1 MKRIAEVNGKSEFPL
16 PAKKQLY
23 AFDVGCVSI
32 ANVNHSESAVRL
44 YTATP
49 FATRQT
55 RMNAPQS
62 PRKDEIRQGI

>member
-16 PAKKQLY
+16 PVKKQFH

-32 ANVNHSESAVRL
+32 AKVNHSESAVRL

-49 FATRQT
+49 FATR
-55 RMNAPQS
+55 
-62 PRKDEIRQGI
+62 